1 MANIDPDLIPMFDDI
16 EKRLT
21 ALEEGPVSDAEAKAS
36 IEFHSLLF
44 AKLSAANDRSAVWQS
59 LSGFLRG

>member
-1 MANIDPDLIPMFDDI
+1 MNIDPDLIPMFDAI

-21 ALEEGPVSDAEAKAS
+21 ALEESPVSDAEARAS

-44 AKLSAANDRSAVWQS
+44 ARLSAANDRAAVWQG
-59 LSGFLRG
+59 LTEYLRG